1 MGDSS
6 SFDVVVLGAGPAGE
20 VGAIRAAQ
28 LGLRVA
34 VVEKSPHLGGTCLNV
49 GCIPTKALIAAAH
62 TFQQLKSSKDLG
74 FDCGEVSCNW
84 HKVMDHKDDIV
95 EQQRRGLRFLMK
107 KNKIAV
113 IKGTGALADR
123 TTLTVTGEDEQQ
135 GARKQ
140 EAREQERAR
149 KQEAREQ
156 ERARKRALQ
165 KVSEASEARKQPQ
178 ARQSQIKFKHL
189 LIAAGSQV
197 TEFPPFVSNSTNI
210 MNSDTVLSIDHIPS
224 SLAIIGG
231 GVVGME
237 FACMFAEFGSK
248 VSVYET
254 AETILRGSDAEVVQT
269 LQRSCKKRGIN
280 IFTSTK
286 IEALDDR
293 GKDGVQVKTANKT
306 EMVAKVLLSIGRT
319 PDSAAL
325 QLQNIGVEL
334 DAKGFVPVATDTY
347 RVRGHEHIYAVGD
360 VIATQALAH
369 TASAEALRAVEHMAG
384 NSPPPIDYRSSPLA
398 IYTAPEIAAI
408 GSSEEELRAGG
419 VEFKTAKF
427 PFAPLA
433 KAKIE
438 GHTEGFIKILFDPRY
453 HELLGVHI
461 INAKAT
467 ELIAEFVLGKNL
479 ETTLDEIAHTIHPHP
494 TISET
499 IMEAAHAGV
508 HGQALHL

>member
-1 MGDSS
+1 MSDGS

-28 LGLRVA
+28 LGFKVA

-49 GCIPTKALIAAAH
+49 GCIPTKALIASAH
-62 TFQQLKSSKDLG
+62 TFHQLKNSKDLG
-74 FDCGEVSCNW
+74 FDVGEVSCNW
-84 HKVMDHKDDIV
+84 HQVMDRKDDIV
-95 EQQRRGLRFLMK
+95 EQQRRGLLFLMK
-107 KNKIAV
+107 KNKITV

-123 TTLTVTGEDEQQ
+123 TTLVITGEDQ
-135 GARKQ
+135 
-140 EAREQERAR
+140 
-149 KQEAREQ
+149 
-156 ERARKRALQ
+156 
-165 KVSEASEARKQPQ
+165 
-178 ARQSQIKFKHL
+178 RQSQLKFKYL
-189 LIAAGSQV
+189 LIASGSQV
-197 TEFPPFVSNSTNI
+197 TEFSPFTANSINI
-210 MNSDTVLSIDHIPS
+210 MNSDTVLSIDHIPT

-248 VSVYET
+248 VTVYEA
-254 AETILRGSDAEVVQT
+254 AETILRGTDAEAVQT
-269 LQRSCKKRGIN
+269 LQRSCKKKSISILTRA
-280 IFTSTK
+280 K
-286 IEALDDR
+286 IEAIADR
-293 GKDGVQVKTANKT
+293 GKDGVQIKTANAT
-306 EMVAKVLLSIGRT
+306 AMFATVLLSIGRT
-319 PDSAAL
+319 PCSAAL
-325 QLQNIGVEL
+325 QLQNIGVAL

-347 RVRGHEHIYAVGD
+347 RMQGHNHIYAVGD

-369 TASAEALRAVEHMAG
+369 TASAEALRAVENMAG
-384 NSPPPIDYRSSPLA
+384 KSPPPIDYRSSPMA
-398 IYTAPEIAAI
+398 IYTSPEIAAI
-408 GSSEEELRAGG
+408 GSSEEELQEQG
-419 VEFKTAKF
+419 VAFKKVKF

-479 ETTLDEIAHTIHPHP
+479 ETTLDEIAHSIHPHP

-499 IMEAAHAGV
+499 IMEAAQAGV
-508 HGQALHL
+508 HGTAIHT

>member
-1 MGDSS
+1 MGDGGD
-6 SFDVVVLGAGPAGE
+6 FDVVVLGAGPAGE

-28 LGLRVA
+28 LGFKVA
-34 VVEKSPHLGGTCLNV
+34 VVERSPHLGGTCLNV
-49 GCIPTKALIAAAH
+49 GCIPTKALIASAQ
-62 TFQQLKSSKDLG
+62 TFHKLKISKDLG
-74 FDCGEVSCNW
+74 FAVGEVSCNW
-84 HKVMDHKDDIV
+84 HQVMDRKDDIV

-123 TTLTVTGEDEQQ
+123 TTLAVAGEDEQ
-135 GARKQ
+135 
-140 EAREQERAR
+140 
-149 KQEAREQ
+149 
-156 ERARKRALQ
+156 
-165 KVSEASEARKQPQ
+165 
-178 ARQSQIKFKHL
+178 QSQIKFKHL
-189 LIAAGSQV
+189 LIASGSQV

-248 VSVYET
+248 VSVYEA
-254 AETILRGSDAEVVQT
+254 AETILPDIDTEVVQT
-269 LQRSCKKRGIN
+269 LQRSCKKKGIN
-280 IFTSTK
+280 IFANTK
-286 IEALDDR
+286 IEALTDC
-293 GKDGVQVKTANKT
+293 GQDGVQVKAGDRT
-306 EMVAKVLLSIGRT
+306 EVFAKVLLSIGRT
-319 PDSAAL
+319 PCSAAL

-334 DAKGFVPVATDTY
+334 DARGFVPVATDTY
-347 RVRGHEHIYAVGD
+347 RVQGHDHIYAVGD

-369 TASAEALRAVEHMAG
+369 TASAEALRAVENMAG
-384 NSPPPIDYRSSPLA
+384 KSPPAIDYRSSPMA

-408 GSSEEELRAGG
+408 GSRAEELQAQG
-419 VEFKTAKF
+419 VEFKQVKF

-453 HELLGVHI
+453 HEILGVHI
-461 INAKAT
+461 VNAKAT

-479 ETTLDEIAHTIHPHP
+479 ETTLDEIAHSIHPHP
-494 TISET
+494 TLSET

-508 HGQALHL
+508 HGQAIHM

>member
-1 MGDSS
+1 MSDGG

-28 LGLRVA
+28 LGFKVA

-49 GCIPTKALIAAAH
+49 GCIPTKALIASAH
-62 TFQQLKSSKDLG
+62 TFHQLKNSKNLG
-74 FDCGEVSCNW
+74 FDCGKVSCNW
-84 HKVMDHKDDIV
+84 HKVMDRKDDIV
-95 EQQRRGLRFLMK
+95 EQQRRGLLFLMK
-107 KNKIAV
+107 KNKITV

-123 TTLTVTGEDEQQ
+123 TTLAITGED
-135 GARKQ
+135 KQ
-140 EAREQERAR
+140 
-149 KQEAREQ
+149 
-156 ERARKRALQ
+156 
-165 KVSEASEARKQPQ
+165 
-178 ARQSQIKFKHL
+178 QSQLKFKHL
-189 LIAAGSQV
+189 LIASGSQV
-197 TEFPPFVSNSTNI
+197 TEFPPFTSNSTNI
-210 MNSDTVLSIDHIPS
+210 MNSDTVLSIDHIPP

-248 VSVYET
+248 VTVYEA

-269 LQRSCKKRGIN
+269 LQRSCKKKGIS
-280 IFTSTK
+280 IFTNTK
-286 IEALDDR
+286 IEAIADR
-293 GKDGVQVKTANKT
+293 GKDGVQIKTAT
-306 EMVAKVLLSIGRT
+306 ATAMFTKVLLSIGRT
-319 PDSAAL
+319 PSSTAL

-347 RVRGHEHIYAVGD
+347 RVRGHNHIYAVGD
-360 VIATQALAH
+360 IIATQALAH
-369 TASAEALRAVEHMAG
+369 TASAEALRAVENMADK
-384 NSPPPIDYRSSPLA
+384 SPPPIDYRSSPMA
-398 IYTAPEIAAI
+398 IYTSPEIAAI
-408 GSSEEELRAGG
+408 GSSEEELREQG
-419 VEFKTAKF
+419 VEFKKAKF

-438 GHTEGFIKILFDPRY
+438 GHTEGFIKILFDPHY

-479 ETTLDEIAHTIHPHP
+479 ETTLDEIAHSIHPHP

-508 HGQALHL
+508 SGAAIHL

>member
-1 MGDSS
+1 MRDGN
-6 SFDVVVLGAGPAGE
+6 SFDIVVLGAGPAGE

-28 LGLRVA
+28 LGFAVA

-49 GCIPTKALIAAAH
+49 GCIPTKALITSAH
-62 TFQQLKSSKDLG
+62 TFQQLKNSRDLG
-74 FDCGEVSCNW
+74 FDCGAVSCNW
-84 HKVMDHKDDIV
+84 HKVMDRKDDIV

-107 KNKIAV
+107 KNKIAT
-113 IKGTGALADR
+113 IKGTGALVDR
-123 TTLTVTGEDEQQ
+123 VTLAITGED
-135 GARKQ
+135 K
-140 EAREQERAR
+140 
-149 KQEAREQ
+149 
-156 ERARKRALQ
+156 
-165 KVSEASEARKQPQ
+165 
-178 ARQSQIKFKHL
+178 RQSQIKFKHL
-189 LIAAGSQV
+189 LIATGSQV
-197 TEFPPFVSNSTNI
+197 TEFSPFVSNSTNI

-237 FACMFAEFGSK
+237 FACMFAAFGSE
-248 VSVYET
+248 VTVYE
-254 AETILRGSDAEVVQT
+254 ADETILRGIDAEIVQA
-269 LQRSCKKRGIN
+269 LRRSCKKKGIN
-280 IFTSTK
+280 IRTSTK
-286 IEALDDR
+286 IEALNER
-293 GKDGVQVKTANKT
+293 GKDGVQIKTPDKM
-306 EMVAKVLLSIGRT
+306 EVFAKVLLSIGRK
-319 PDSAAL
+319 PCSAAL

-334 DAKGFVPVATDTY
+334 DAQGFIPVATDTY
-347 RVRGHEHIYAVGD
+347 RVQGHEHIYAVGD

-369 TASAEALRAVEHMAG
+369 TASAEALRAVENMAG
-384 NSPPPIDYRSSPLA
+384 KSPPPIDYRTSPMA

-408 GSSEEELRAGG
+408 GNNEEELQAQGL
-419 VEFKTAKF
+419 EFKKVKF

-438 GHTEGFIKILFDPRY
+438 GHTEGFIKLLFDPRY

-479 ETTLDEIAHTIHPHP
+479 ETTLDEIAHSIHPHP

-508 HGQALHL
+508 SGQAIHT